1 MALHLERVD
10 LESSIARDHP
20 EWLLEVERDGVVELV
35 LDLSIRSAMGY
46 VWERLTKLLDRHP
59 VSLVAWSP
67 VVGARRPGSA
77 ERRHASTLA
86 AYRLLDALRERYP
99 EMVLVSTALDAAMA
113 SGAVVAD
120 GLADSGRR
128 HTEFGALVQVR
139 PRSGSGS
146 RRTTSPRTA
155 PRRVPGG
162 GRVLRG
168 HGHGSRP
175 VSAGAGQPRG
185 RSTAG

>member
-1 MALHLERVD
+1 V
-10 LESSIARDHP
+10 
-20 EWLLEVERDGVVELV
+20 
-35 LDLSIRSAMGY
+35 GY

-77 ERRHASTLA
+77 ERRHAGTLA

-99 EMVLVSTALDAAMA
+99 DLVVVSAPPDAAMA
-113 SGAVVAD
+113 RRAVVAD
-120 GLADSGRR
+120 GLADTGRR
-128 HTEFGALVQVR
+128 HTEFGAMLQVLPPER
-139 PRSGSGS
+139 

-155 PRRVPGG
+155 PRRGT
-162 GRVLRG
+162 GRWPRSSG
-168 HGHGSRP
+168 P
-175 VSAGAGQPRG
+175 WAWVSICVGRCRAVCA